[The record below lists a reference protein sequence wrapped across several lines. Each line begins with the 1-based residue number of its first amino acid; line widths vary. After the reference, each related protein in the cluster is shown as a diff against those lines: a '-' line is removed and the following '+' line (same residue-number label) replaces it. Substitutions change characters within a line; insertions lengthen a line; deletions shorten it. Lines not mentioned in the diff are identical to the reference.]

1 MARNPCR
8 ALLSVG
14 ILVLAGVTAGCVTGF
29 TAVPAADATVGTM
42 TVTPSAGWNKVPPG
56 FAPFARPG
64 AQVWTQDGVLLDR
77 FMLIPNVAEGETLFK
92 APPGKAKGASLPAFK
107 ADMLP
112 NELVQF
118 TESSMVKLLG
128 EGSVTVT
135 SSNLR
140 PVTLGAER
148 GIRFDLAVTP
158 ADGPAYRGTAAG
170 VVRKD
175 KLSMILFLAADPYYF
190 DKHKPAVEALI
201 ASARF

>member
-1 MARNPCR
+1 MARNPVR
-8 ALLSVG
+8 ALLPVAM
-14 ILVLAGVTAGCVTGF
+14 LVLAGGIAGCVAGF

-92 APPGKAKGASLPAFK
+92 APPGQAKGASLPTFK

-118 TESSMVKLLG
+118 TESSLVKLLG
-128 EGSVTVT
+128 EGST
-135 SSNLR
+135 SIKTGGLR
-140 PVTLGAER
+140 PVTLGGQRA
-148 GIRFDLAVTP
+148 IQFDVAVTP
-158 ADGPAYRGTAAG
+158 QDGPAYRGLAVAA
-170 VVRKD
+170 VRD
-175 KLSMILFLAADPYYF
+175 RKLSMILFLAADPYYF
-190 DKHKPAVEALI
+190 DKHQPAVEALI

>member
-1 MARNPCR
+1 MTIGSCR
-8 ALLSVG
+8 IVALVA
-14 ILVLAGVTAGCVTGF
+14 VLALAGCATSF
-29 TAVPAADATVGTM
+29 TAVPAADTTVGPI
-42 TVTPSAGWNKVPPG
+42 TVTPAAGWNKVPPS
-56 FAPFARPG
+56 FAPFARAD
-64 AQVWTQDGVLLDR
+64 AQVWTKDGVLLDR
-77 FMLIPNVAEGETLFK
+77 FMVIPSIRAGETLFRAPSNARQRAK
-92 APPGKAKGASLPAFK
+92 AALPEFRP
-107 ADMLP
+107 DMLP

-118 TESSMVKLLG
+118 TESSVVKLLG

-158 ADGPAYRGTAAG
+158 ADGPAYLGTAAG